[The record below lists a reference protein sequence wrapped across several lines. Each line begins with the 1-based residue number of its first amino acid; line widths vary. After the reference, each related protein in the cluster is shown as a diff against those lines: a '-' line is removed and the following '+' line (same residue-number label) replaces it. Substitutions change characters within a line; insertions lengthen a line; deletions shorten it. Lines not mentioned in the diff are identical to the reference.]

1 MAGAGSGGIFS
12 KLSGLL
18 SFGGGSSIGVSI
30 GSSSIKL
37 IELSRSGKSYKLESW
52 VMAELPEGAVEHRE
66 IVNSIAVVET
76 LKTMLEQVK
85 LKSKAVCTSI
95 SGNSMMVRRLQLEVP
110 NPKEMQEE
118 VFWEAEQYN
127 PFGPNDVVMDYQ
139 VLSRGKDNL
148 TDVMLIAAKRSVI
161 DSYIATFA
169 DAGLQLKIIDADFF
183 ALENA
188 FEANYNLPSGESAA
202 VVDIG
207 STGTKIV
214 IVQDGLPVFM
224 KDVAMGGRN
233 LSAEIQRQMGHSL
246 ADAEALKMGDPSAVP
261 QEVQDIMRLHN
272 ENLATE
278 IKRAIDFYGASSG
291 GAPVGAVYLSG
302 GASVVPGLTSTI
314 EEVVGRP
321 SQLLNPFQGVSSDPS
336 RFSEDFLRS
345 IGPLAA
351 IPIGLA
357 IRAGEGP

>member
-1 MAGAGSGGIFS
+1 MVGTGTGGFFS

-18 SFGGGSSIGVSI
+18 SLGGGSSIGVSI

-37 IELSRSGKSYKLESW
+37 VELSRSGKSYKLESW
-52 VMAELPEGAVEHRE
+52 IMAELPEGAVEHRE

-76 LKTMLEQVK
+76 LKKMLEQVK
-85 LKSKAVCTSI
+85 LKSKSVCTSI

-110 NPKEMQEE
+110 NPKEMQDE

-127 PFGPNDVVMDYQ
+127 PFGPNDVVMDFQ

-148 TDVMLIAAKRSVI
+148 TDVILIAAKRSVV
-161 DSYIATFA
+161 DGYIATFA
-169 DAGLQLKIIDADFF
+169 DAGLQARIIDADFF
-183 ALENA
+183 AMENA
-188 FEANYNLPSGESAA
+188 FEANYSLPAGESAA
-202 VVDIG
+202 IVDIG
-207 STGTKIV
+207 SAGTKIV
-214 IVQDGLPVFM
+214 ILQDGLPVFM

-233 LSAEIQRQMGHSL
+233 LSGEIQRQMGHSL
-246 ADAEALKMGDPSAVP
+246 ADAEALKMGDPAAVP
-261 QEVQDIMRLHN
+261 QEVQDIMRLNN

-291 GAPVGAVYLSG
+291 GAPVGAVYLCG
-302 GASVVPGLTSTI
+302 GAAVVPGLTSI
-314 EEVVGRP
+314 VEEVVGRP
-321 SQLLNPFQGVSSDPS
+321 SQVLNPFQGISADPA

-345 IGPLAA
+345 IGPLAV

-357 IRAGEGP
+357 IRAGAGT